1 MQIFQKTVLKEF
13 VALQNQDEIKNAFDK
28 FQAHFANKNI
38 QENIKNAKEEQYQ
51 EGFLQDLFVNIL
63 GYTLNPQ
70 KDFNLI
76 SEQKTQNSAKKSDG
90 AILKNGKVIGVIE
103 LKSMKTILLEDIQ
116 KQAFEY
122 KNSHIDCKYIITSN
136 FKKLRF
142 YLENNVEY
150 EDFDL
155 FDLSFERFSVLYSV
169 LHCKSILQ
177 DKPIKLKKESTER
190 EEKLT
195 LEFYND
201 YQGFKEALF
210 LNIKENN
217 KNIDEL
223 LIFQKTQKLLD
234 RIIFMSF
241 AKDKGLLP
249 ANYIKIIIQE
259 WELYKQIG
267 EKKNLYE
274 VFKKHFDFI
283 NNGFSSEKYDIYA
296 FNGGLFEFDEILDN
310 FKIGDNILKN
320 QSEYISRYD
329 FESDI
334 DVNVLGHIFE
344 FSLAELD
351 KKKAELS
358 QKAKD
363 LAAGKKSKE
372 QPKRKE
378 DGIFYTPIYITD
390 YMIEETLGKM
400 CENKKTEL
408 SFENIT
414 IDKIN
419 IYRNWL
425 LSVTVL
431 DPACG
436 SGAFLN
442 QVLTFFIKEHQKLD
456 ELLSNLSN
464 EKIVSNIY
472 HQILENNIF
481 GVDINLESISIT
493 KLSLW
498 LRIAQG
504 KRKLNDLSQ
513 NIKIGNSLIA
523 DKNIDE
529 KAFDWTKEFSK
540 MGDGF
545 SLIVGNP
552 PYVLVYDKPKK
563 TYLENKFPEF
573 KRNNDLYVAFFM
585 QCIHL
590 LKNNGLLGLITS
602 NSFIKGLYFEKL
614 RNSLIK
620 YQIKQ
625 IVDFT
630 NVLHFTDANVYS
642 AITILEKKE
651 MELGWIMKSDFKKT
665 KGWVKAHTN
674 NFIALNGIF
683 AKLANIPKMNHYFL
697 VKDIG
702 YNYWS
707 VGSKKVRQNSIG
719 SRVLYHGK
727 KEHFNDIPYL
737 KGTQIGRY
745 KINKPE
751 NYLRHNYTSFL
762 NENDVFRYRIDI
774 LETKPK
780 LIYRQTSSKL
790 VGMIDENGYQ
800 TDKTLHT
807 IIPKDEYKNEI
818 SLYFLLAIFNSKLLN
833 YLYSILTEEEG
844 RAFAQVKTINIKQL
858 PFMIIP
864 KNDQQ
869 IFIDKV
875 NEILSLQPDIKKM
888 QNNFLELLEEYAKH
902 KKFTKKIENWFDL
915 DWVNFASE
923 LTKSKIEMSLNKK
936 TEWKDFFKQE
946 KEKID
951 TITEKIQNL
960 EKEIDILVYELY
972 NLTKEEIQLI
982 ENQ

>member
-363 LAAGKKSKE
+363 LAAGKKPKE

-378 DGIFYTPIYITD
+378 YGIFYTPIYITD

-419 IYRNWL
+419 RYRNWL

-552 PYVLVYDKPKK
+552 PYFNISKD
-563 TYLENKFPEF
+563 
-573 KRNNDLYVAFFM
+573 
-585 QCIHL
+585 HL
-590 LKNNGLLGLITS
+590 LKNSPYYSILANGI
-602 NSFIKGLYFEKL
+602 
-614 RNSLIK
+614 
-620 YQIKQ
+620 
-625 IVDFT
+625 T
-630 NVLHFTDANVYS
+630 NVASL
-642 AITILEKKE
+642 
-651 MELGWIMKSDFKKT
+651 
-665 KGWVKAHTN
+665 
-674 NFIALNGIF
+674 F
-683 AKLANIPKMNHYFL
+683 AKLSIDLAKKDGIISLIIPKSFLNVTSWLPLRKILFQETLLMVSDMGKAFDEVGLEQAIFILKKQELPKEHL
-697 VKDIG
+697 VKIMKYKEFVNKISQNFFIEKSIILTHLDFEKFTLIQKIEKNTVLLG
-702 YNYWS
+702 EMAEMPRGITFSSEVYQE
-707 VGSKKVRQNSIG
+707 KKNNENVWILGGTNVKRYFIENGGKRKPNRYLEVRENIFN
-719 SRVLYHGK
+719 GK
-727 KEHFNDIPYL
+727 KEIFTSKRIIYQNIASSLPKIVATIVENFVTDDTLNNIILSDKTYTNEYILALLNSKLFTFYL
-737 KGTQIGRY
+737 KYGIINNSTLTVHLDKPYVGRFPIKKIDAKKQVVFID
-745 KINKPE
+745 KINKIFELYPILQE
-751 NYLRHNYTSFL
+751 NQKTFL
-762 NENDVFRYRIDI
+762 SL
-774 LETKPK
+774 LETNF
-780 LIYRQTSSKL
+780 
-790 VGMIDENGYQ
+790 G
-800 TDKTLHT
+800 
-807 IIPKDEYKNEI
+807 EI
-818 SLYFLLAIFNSKLLN
+818 
-833 YLYSILTEEEG
+833 
-844 RAFAQVKTINIKQL
+844 
-858 PFMIIP
+858 
-864 KNDQQ
+864 
-869 IFIDKV
+869 
-875 NEILSLQPDIKKM
+875 
-888 QNNFLELLEEYAKH
+888 
-902 KKFTKKIENWFDL
+902 KFSQKIENWFLL
-915 DWVNFASE
+915 DVNTFIKE
-923 LTKSKIEMSLNKK
+923 LQKSKKGISLQTQKKWITFFKDEQPETKSIA
-936 TEWKDFFKQE
+936 
-946 KEKID
+946 
-951 TITEKIQNL
+951 EKIQTL
-960 EKEIDILVYELY
+960 EKEIDNLVYELY